1 MRDKLRLRSRQLN
14 EAGDEY
20 SGRRMNL
27 EHPWDV
33 NERIYSMHVFSDGR
47 GHFSL
52 AKDSQLTLY

>member
-52 AKDSQLTLY
+52 AKDS